1 MSSHNEHLM
10 LDELGVFTQQREE
23 TDETVYRVAVTYK
36 PIRICSHQQRVL
48 LHACSATA
56 QQMCQVFFFFLVTIY
71 LHVIC
76 IQTLFLWI
84 SPMVPG
90 VAVRICEITCK
101 ASLNTHITQVVSL
114 VKNCSKTHLNLIHNC
129 CTRPQPTEF

>member
-1 MSSHNEHLM
+1 M

-56 QQMCQVFFFFLVTIY
+56 QQMCQVFFFFLFSCYHIFTCY
-71 LHVIC
+71 LHTNAFPVDLPDGARRGG
-76 IQTLFLWI
+76 TDL
-84 SPMVPG
+84 
-90 VAVRICEITCK
+90 
-101 ASLNTHITQVVSL
+101 
-114 VKNCSKTHLNLIHNC
+114 
-129 CTRPQPTEF
+129 